1 MFEGVVGV
9 DAFAPVEHEEVL
21 EEVETVVAEAVAEAG
36 VDVASFG
43 GPLAYAFAARELR
56 PAWHGVFIGRADELE
71 DDLGLVEVSF
81 TFEDRAA
88 LKELCEDTASAPHV
102 YCWRV
107 ATELEEKLWWS
118 VPSCYD
124 KSGIIANCVAIA
136 AAWTWCR
143 SFVVSRKAKVSY
155 LQLAFVGDEDVGC
168 LHISVEN
175 VRLQTISAVTHTQS
189 QSVMAYIMQISQPL

>member
-9 DAFAPVEHEEVL
+9 DAFAPVEHEEIL

-56 PAWHGVFIGRADELE
+56 PAWHGVFVRRADELE
-71 DDLGLVEVSF
+71 DDLSLIEIGF
-81 TFEDRAA
+81 AFQDRAA
-88 LKELCEDTASAPHV
+88 LKKLSEDAASAPHV

-107 ATELEEKLWWS
+107 AAELEKKLGRT

-124 KSGIIANCVAIA
+124 KSGVVADCVAIA
-136 AAWTWCR
+136 AARTWCR
-143 SFVVSRKAKVSY
+143 SFVVSRKTKVSY
-155 LQLAFVGDEDVGC
+155 LQLTLVGDEDVGSF
-168 LHISVEN
+168 HISVEDM
-175 VRLQTISAVTHTQS
+175 RLQIVSAAVCTQS
-189 QSVMAYIMQISQPL
+189 QSGMTYIMQIPQPL